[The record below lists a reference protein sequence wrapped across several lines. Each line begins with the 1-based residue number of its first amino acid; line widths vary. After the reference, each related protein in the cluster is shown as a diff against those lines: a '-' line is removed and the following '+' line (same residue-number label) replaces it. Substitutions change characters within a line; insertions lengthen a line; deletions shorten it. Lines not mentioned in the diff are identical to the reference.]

1 MYNKIELYADN
12 TDITLL
18 QAALNDLLERN
29 DSDGDKHGLSTTITA
44 LLTQLREIKENN

>member
-18 QAALNDLLERN
+18 KAALNDLAERN
-29 DSDGDKHGLSTTITA
+29 NNDGDKYGISSTINN
-44 LLTQLREIKENN
+44 LITQLQEIKGE